1 MMKTTRLAAMASL
14 VAVAMLMLSGGA
26 GAEVTVD
33 DTTLFKFAT
42 HGTYMD
48 FDDNITADSITVNA
62 GNATFTD
69 IRMGTYTISSWVISS
84 ENADMTV
91 NLLEED
97 NLEFDLDAG
106 TGVESL
112 MTTTVDAE
120 PRRVK
125 LNDVI
130 ITERASL
137 GALHA
142 AENGWYYSGGV
153 AYVKTTHAS
162 VNTVLLGMANIL
174 PIVSPSITPTNPE
187 VESTLTCTP
196 NASDGDGDPVTVT
209 HQWYRNGTLMSGRT
223 DNTLIVPRLGKYK
236 CGVTPFDGYEYGV
249 KVYSGDATATLAS
262 TPIENMMPDLIGTVI
277 DPFTDLIGDWFWAVI
292 LVVIIGGVYIK
303 SETYGPPMAVMMV
316 FSTLL
321 TAVITSDVRYFFA
334 IMSALSVAGMLY
346 AAYTRRR

>member
-1 MMKTTRLAAMASL
+1 MMKKTKLAAMASL
-14 VAVAMLMLSGGA
+14 AAVAMLMFAGGV
-26 GAEVTVD
+26 GAQVTVD
-33 DTTLFKFAT
+33 NTTLFKFAT

-48 FDDNITADSITVNA
+48 FDENITADSIIVNA

-69 IRMGTYTISSWVISS
+69 IQMGTYTISSWVISS

-91 NLLEED
+91 KLLEED

-112 MTTTVDAE
+112 ITTTVDAE

-130 ITERASL
+130 ISERADL
-137 GALHA
+137 DALHA
-142 AENGWYYSGGV
+142 AENGWYYAGGV
-153 AYVKTTHAS
+153 AYIKTTHAS
-162 VNTVLLGMANIL
+162 TNTVLLGMANIL
-174 PIVSPSITPTNPE
+174 PIVSPSITPTGPE
-187 VESTLTCTP
+187 VGSTLTCTP
-196 NASDGDGDPVTVT
+196 NASDGDGDSVTVT
-209 HQWYRNGTLMSGRT
+209 HQWYRNNILMSGRT
-223 DNTLIVPRLGKYK
+223 DNTLVVPRLGRYK
-236 CGVTPFDGYEYGV
+236 CGVIPFDGYEYGTTG
-249 KVYSGDATATLAS
+249 YSNDVTSTLAS
-262 TPIENMMPDLIGTVI
+262 VPLENMMPDLIGTVI

-292 LVVIIGGVYIK
+292 LLVIIGGVYIK

-334 IMSALSVAGMLY
+334 VMSALSVAGMLY